1 MSKRIMKNE
10 EDLDFEISFY
20 EGLLEKNPDF
30 ALALFALS
38 DAYTKKGFFEKGL
51 LIDKKLASLKPDD
64 PIIFYNLA
72 CDYSLLSQLENSL
85 SCLTQALSL
94 GYDDFEHLEKDP
106 DLENL
111 RREPYYKELLFKAKQ
126 DK

>member
-20 EGLLEKNPDF
+20 EGLLEKNSDF
-30 ALALFALS
+30 TLALFALS

-64 PIIFYNLA
+64 PVIFYNLA

-111 RREPYYKELLFKAKQ
+111 RRVPNYKELLFKAKQ

>member
-1 MSKRIMKNE
+1 MSKKIMKNE

-51 LIDKKLASLKPDD
+51 LIDKKLAMLKPDD
-64 PIIFYNLA
+64 SVIFYNLA

-111 RREPYYKELLFKAKQ
+111 RREPYYKELLFKVKK

>member
-1 MSKRIMKNE
+1 MAKKIIKKE
-10 EDLDFEISFY
+10 EDLDFEIKFY
-20 EGLLEKNPDF
+20 EGLLDKNPDF
-30 ALALFALS
+30 TPALFALS
-38 DAYTKKGFFEKGL
+38 DVYSKKGLLEKGL
-51 LIDKKLASLKPDD
+51 LIDKRLASLKPDD

-72 CDYSLLSQLENSL
+72 CDYSLLNQLENSL

-94 GYDDFEHLEKDP
+94 GYEDLEHLQNDP

-111 RREPYYKELLFKAKQ
+111 RRQPYYQELLFKVKK